1 MIYLISGAGRR
12 ENAYND
18 VKSTIIRV
26 IPFKKENIMSDEQ
39 LSQRHKIA
47 ILIDGDNAQA
57 NLLPQTLVEAGKY
70 GLVTVRRIY
79 GDWTTSS
86 MNSWKEVLNYH
97 AVQPVQ
103 QFRYTIGKNATDSA
117 MIIDAMDLL
126 HSDVVDGFCLVSSD
140 SDYTRL
146 ATRIRESGVFVM
158 GIGEKK
164 TPKPF
169 VNACDVFVYTSN
181 LVAEHK
187 LARPAAQK
195 QTRRSKKP
203 VSASAS
209 APVVPTPIAT
219 TLIAS
224 VLEPENENDPMPLIR
239 QAYEIA
245 QQEDGWARLDHMGNA
260 LYQLDP
266 GFDPRTYGHRQL
278 SRLIASYKDLFQ
290 MRTQEIDGSTL
301 FSVKLKE

>member
-1 MIYLISGAGRR
+1 MP
-12 ENAYND
+12 E
-18 VKSTIIRV
+18 
-26 IPFKKENIMSDEQ
+26 EQ
-39 LSQRHKIA
+39 LSSLSRHKIA

-57 NLLPQTLVEAGKY
+57 NLLPQILVETGKY

-86 MNSWKEVLNYH
+86 MNSWKDVLNYH

-126 HSDVVDGFCLVSSD
+126 HSGVVDGFCLVSSD

-146 ATRIRESGVFVM
+146 ATRIRETGVFVM

-187 LARPAAQK
+187 VTRPAAQK
-195 QTRRSKKP
+195 QTRRKKP
-203 VSASAS
+203 VSTSAAASAATS
-209 APVVPTPIAT
+209 AAAAPVTTPVPEA
-219 TLIAS
+219 
-224 VLEPENENDPMPLIR
+224 ENENDPMPLIR

-290 MRTQEIDGSTL
+290 MRTQEIDGSML
-301 FSVKLKE
+301 FYVKMKE

>member
-1 MIYLISGAGRR
+1 MP
-12 ENAYND
+12 E
-18 VKSTIIRV
+18 
-26 IPFKKENIMSDEQ
+26 EQ
-39 LSQRHKIA
+39 LSSLSRHKIA

-57 NLLPQTLVEAGKY
+57 NLLPQMLVEAGKY

-79 GDWTTSS
+79 GDWTTNS
-86 MNSWKEVLNYH
+86 MNQWKDVLNYH
-97 AVQPVQ
+97 AVQPIQ

-126 HSDVVDGFCLVSSD
+126 HSGVVDGFCLVSSD

-146 ATRIRESGVFVM
+146 ATRIRETGVFVM

-181 LVAEHK
+181 LVGEAARHK
-187 LARPAAQK
+187 SPRAAAPK
-195 QTRRSKKP
+195 PTRRKKP
-203 VSASAS
+203 ASPTATTVSAPPATV
-209 APVVPTPIAT
+209 PVVETE
-219 TLIAS
+219 S
-224 VLEPENENDPMPLIR
+224 ENDPMPLIR

-278 SRLIASYKDLFQ
+278 SRLLANYKDFFQ

-301 FSVKLKE
+301 FYVKMKE